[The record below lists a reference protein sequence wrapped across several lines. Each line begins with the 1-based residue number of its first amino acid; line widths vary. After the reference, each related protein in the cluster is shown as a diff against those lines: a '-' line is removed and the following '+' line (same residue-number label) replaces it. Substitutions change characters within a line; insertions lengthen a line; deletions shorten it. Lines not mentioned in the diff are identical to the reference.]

1 MADMTIPWKIEVFD
15 RLPSTQ
21 DVAIA
26 RAAEGAAEGM
36 VIQSMIQTA
45 GRGRHGNEWQ
55 SPMGN
60 LYMSLVLR
68 PLCTPDLAGQIS
80 FVVGL
85 ALSAAMDPYIGDDHK
100 KTLKWPNDIL
110 IDGQKCAGILLE
122 SSLSGNGLVETLIV
136 GMGVNIHAAPPDRIG
151 LQAVAGDKRLAVHRF
166 RDEILAHLDG
176 YYRGWQGAGFDPVRR
191 DWLAQAHG
199 LNHKMT
205 ARLPDR
211 EEKGV
216 FRDIGPDGALMLE
229 VGTGQ
234 SIAIRAGEVYFGA

>member
-1 MADMTIPWKIEVFD
+1 MTIPWKIEVFD
-15 RLPSTQ
+15 RLPTTQ
-21 DVAIA
+21 DLAIA
-26 RAAEGAAEGM
+26 RAAEAVPEGA
-36 VIQSMIQTA
+36 VIQAMIQTA

-60 LYMSLVLR
+60 LYMSIVLR

-80 FVVGL
+80 FVVAL
-85 ALSAAMDPYIGDDHK
+85 ALSAAMDPYVTDDHK

-110 IDGQKCAGILLE
+110 IDSKKCAGILLE
-122 SSLSGNGLVETLIV
+122 SSLSENGLVETLIV

-151 LQAVAGDKRLAVHRF
+151 LQSVAGDKRLAVHRF
-166 RDEILAHLDG
+166 RDEILAHLDR
-176 YYRGWQGAGFDPVRR
+176 YYQGWKGAGFDPVRR
-191 DWLAQAHG
+191 DWLSQAHG

-211 EEKGV
+211 EEKGI

-229 VGTGQ
+229 VSDGQ